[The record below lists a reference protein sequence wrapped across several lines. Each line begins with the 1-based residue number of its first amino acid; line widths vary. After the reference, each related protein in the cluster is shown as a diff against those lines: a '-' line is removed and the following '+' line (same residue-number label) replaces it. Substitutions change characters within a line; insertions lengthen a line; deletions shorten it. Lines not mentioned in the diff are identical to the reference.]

1 MKLFAL
7 ASACLFAIVAA
18 QEPDFGTGGYGDGLD
33 GGIDYDDGHSYGG
46 NVYRRSGGLGYGG
59 DLGYGGGYDGGLDG
73 GRGYG
78 GGYDGGLSYGGGYD
92 GGYDGGLGYGG
103 GYDGGLG
110 YGGGYDGGLG
120 YGAGYDGGL
129 GYGGGYDGGLGY
141 GGGSGYGGGVY
152 RRDGGNPTVVKADNR
167 IKANKLAKQ
176 KLAFQNAKKK
186 DFRVKDKVF
195 ALN

>member
-7 ASACLFAIVAA
+7 ASACLFSIVAA
-18 QEPDFGTGGYGDGLD
+18 QEPDFGTGGYGNGLGSGDGLD
-33 GGIDYDDGHSYGG
+33 SGIGYGSGIDYDDGHSYGG
-46 NVYRRSGGLGYGG
+46 SVYRRSGGLGYGG
-59 DLGYGGGYDGGLDG
+59 DFGYEGGYDGGLDG
-73 GRGYG
+73 NRG
-78 GGYDGGLSYGGGYD
+78 YGGGYD

-103 GYDGGLG
+103 
-110 YGGGYDGGLG
+110 
-120 YGAGYDGGL
+120 GYDGGL

-152 RRDGGNPTVVKADNR
+152 RRDGGNPTVVAADNR

-176 KLAFQNAKKK
+176 KLAFQNVKNK
-186 DFRVKDKVF
+186 DFRAKNKVF